1 MKQIPQNAAR
11 RNDGT
16 AVRRPPNA
24 GGVQDHVSGGDN
36 GISTGSRALLS
47 LTSRQLALNS
57 CHIIKHAITPTSGT
71 SRRGVAAAVAALNGT
86 CHFYSSTR

>member
-1 MKQIPQNAAR
+1 MKKRYHGASAHGPPHNAAR

-36 GISTGSRALLS
+36 GVSTGSRALLS
-47 LTSRQLALNS
+47 LASRQLVSYHSNMQRQLRNGGAGGG
-57 CHIIKHAITPTSGT
+57 CGGGGT
-71 SRRGVAAAVAALNGT
+71 Q
-86 CHFYSSTR
+86 